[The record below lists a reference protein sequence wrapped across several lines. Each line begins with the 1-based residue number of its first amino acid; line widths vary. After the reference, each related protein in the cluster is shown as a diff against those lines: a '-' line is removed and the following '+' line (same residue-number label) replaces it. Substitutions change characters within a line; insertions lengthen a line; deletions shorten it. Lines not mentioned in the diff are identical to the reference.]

1 MNLEISFTI
10 EGQSQQTVPVRD
22 RMLIGTLLS
31 NDVVIRADGVEPI
44 HAMIEILD
52 SDRFVLTD
60 LGSEAGVLLNANKIN
75 VEHDLKKGDTITI
88 GNVDIKVEEFGAS
101 TKQMA
106 TRDGLPPVPPPMMG
120 GEVDTDNLQPPTAPR
135 AELDETEAPTMAQ
148 PEKPDAGPVAR
159 KALKLLNQK
168 SLEEDLKIQ
177 IKIYYSHQGMQ
188 NLQVMY

>member
-88 GNVDIKVEEFGAS
+88 GNVDIKVEEFGSS

-120 GEVDTDNLQPPTAPR
+120 GEADTDNIQPPSAPR
-135 AELDETEAPTMAQ
+135 AEIDETEAPTMAQ
-148 PEKPDAGPVAR
+148 PEKPDAAASGPVAR
-159 KALKLLNQK
+159 ESSEAAK
-168 SLEEDLKIQ
+168 SDKPRRI
-177 IKIYYSHQGMQ
+177 HC
-188 NLQVMY
+188 